1 MGVGKEYH
9 RAEVPSS
16 YKGFATHQHDL
27 AQVTFILVTWLSGVC
42 QVFLRQC
49 AVFPFPASVL
59 WVSFAA
65 LITVVGYLYLC
76 CVPPPLD
83 VSVLVAT
90 GGQCLACRETLVHI
104 C

>member
-42 QVFLRQC
+42 QVSHC
-49 AVFPFPASVL
+49 EGAVFPFPASVL

-76 CVPPPLD
+76 YVPPPLD

-90 GGQCLACRETLVHI
+90 GGQCLACSESLVHI